1 MEDVTITYVSISKL
15 ASMAYK
21 QEYKE
26 LFDLI
31 YFGIGHMKY
40 FDPAVIDNISAPKSL
55 LIVENHVFVVSYR
68 DDQLKELWKET
79 KETVEGGVKSAVFI
93 PCDVTRAPHLK
104 FVIKGD

>member
-1 MEDVTITYVSISKL
+1 
-15 ASMAYK
+15 MAYK
-21 QEYKE
+21 HEYKE

-40 FDPAVIDNISAPKSL
+40 FDSAVIDNISAPKSL

-93 PCDVTRAPHLK
+93 PCDVTREPHLK
-104 FVIKGD
+104 FAIKGD